1 MCDFSYSNVSTL
13 MNSEAPVWV
22 HKALKYNT
30 FLVDF
35 SFNEYVVSFSISAD
49 LFWFEIYLVRY

>member
-1 MCDFSYSNVSTL
+1 